1 MKGQAHNM
9 KLRLPPRRIVSA
21 DADQL
26 YASVRGKMIN
36 KCVVILLLSAGLSS
50 SVTLAQS
57 PLDDLR
63 KRAEEALGKKR
74 GPTDDRIAAGLKEA
88 LTVSTRRAVAST
100 GRLDGF
106 LKNAAIK
113 ILLPDKLRN
122 VGKGMRLMG
131 MGQQVDALEI
141 GMNRAAEQA
150 APAARQIFIDA
161 VTKMTIADARQILS
175 GGDTAATDYFKTAS
189 TDQLTAAFSPI
200 VHKAMENVGVVRQ
213 YNQLMQNPIASRV
226 AENEG
231 FSIDKYVVSKTMD
244 GLFYVMGEEERKI
257 RKDPAAQTTALLREI
272 FGKKQNP

>member
-1 MKGQAHNM
+1 MKKRAVIFLLIAGSF
-9 KLRLPPRRIVSA
+9 SA
-21 DADQL
+21 WAQ
-26 YASVRGKMIN
+26 S
-36 KCVVILLLSAGLSS
+36 
-50 SVTLAQS
+50 QS

-88 LTVSTRRAVAST
+88 LTVSTRKAVAST
-100 GRLDGF
+100 GRVDGF

-113 ILLPDKLRN
+113 ILLPEKLRS

-131 MGQQVDALEI
+131 MGQQVDSLEV

-150 APAARQIFIDA
+150 APAARQIFINA

-175 GGDTAATDYFKTAS
+175 GGDTAATDYFKTTS

-200 VHKAMENVGVVRQ
+200 VHQAMENVGVIKQ
-213 YNQLMQNPIASRV
+213 YNQIMQNPLAGRL
-226 AENEG
+226 AENQD
-231 FSIDKYVVSKTMD
+231 FSLDKYVVGKTMD
-244 GLFYVMGEEERKI
+244 GLFYVMGEEEKKI

-272 FGKKQNP
+272 FGKKQQP

>member
-1 MKGQAHNM
+1 
-9 KLRLPPRRIVSA
+9 
-21 DADQL
+21 
-26 YASVRGKMIN
+26 MIN
-36 KCVVILLLSAGLSS
+36 KCVVVLLLSTGLLS

-100 GRLDGF
+100 GRVDGF

-122 VGKGMRLMG
+122 VGKGMRLLG

-175 GGDTAATDYFKTAS
+175 GGDTAATDYFKMAS

-200 VHKAMENVGVVRQ
+200 VHKAMENVGVVKQ
-213 YNQLMQNPIASRV
+213 YNQLMQNPVAARV
-226 AENEG
+226 ADSEG
-231 FSIDKYVVSKTMD
+231 FNIDKYVVGKTMD